1 MEHWPWQDEGSLA
14 VFNCNPFA
22 AEEAFSVYDHP
33 PVWIFRKRGDF
44 RIENARAVLSTIDLS
59 RVVVQTPR
67 EAIVTAEAC
76 EG

>member
-1 MEHWPWQDEGSLA
+1 MEHWPCKTKASLP
-14 VFNCNPFA
+14 VFYCNPFA
-22 AEEAFSVYDHP
+22 AEEAFSVYGHP
-33 PVWIFRKRGDF
+33 PVWIFRKRGDLS
-44 RIENARAVLSTIDLS
+44 IENARAVLSTIDLS